1 MNLLSTSAVG
11 LAATAVLVCTT
22 VAGCG
27 DDKGSTPSSITSSS
41 SSAATSSAASSG
53 AAASTPAAQG
63 DYSSLLITPTDVGPN
78 AFVDGPPSAN
88 PGGVTGAAQTFKNPD
103 GKRVIVDTIGVNADP
118 GAAAQ
123 LLEAMKG
130 EVGKKVNAP
139 QQPIDIGSGGFMVI
153 GQSTDPA
160 KQMEVSEAVF
170 TEGKALVDLEFD
182 CVPGN
187 PTPADELLALARKQD
202 AAVKNGLTS

>member
-1 MNLLSTSAVG
+1 MNLVRMSTVG
-11 LAATAVLVCTT
+11 LAAVAVLVGAT

-27 DDKGSTPSSITSSS
+27 DDKSSTPSSSSSSSSSSATSSS
-41 SSAATSSAASSG
+41 SSTSAASS
-53 AAASTPAAQG
+53 SPAAQG
-63 DYSSLLITPTDVGPN
+63 DYSSLLIKPTDIGPN
-78 AFVDGPPSAN
+78 TFVDGPPVAN
-88 PGGVTGAAQTFKNPD
+88 PSGLTGTGQTFKNPD
-103 GKRVIVDTIGVNADP
+103 GSRTIVDTIAINADP
-118 GAAAQ
+118 AAAAQ

-130 EVGKKVNAP
+130 AVSKKINTA

-160 KQMEVSEAVF
+160 KQMEISEAVF
-170 TEGKALVDLEFD
+170 TEGKALIDLEFD

-187 PTPADELLALARKQD
+187 PTPADELLGVARKQD